1 MDENKKSTIEVDVT
15 EDEWVELLQVCI
27 DLHVT
32 PDTLLESFCREVIRQ
47 QSLLR
52 IIADAIH
59 RDAVTRSAK

>member
-32 PDTLLESFCREVIRQ
+32 PDTLIESFCREVIRQ

>member
-1 MDENKKSTIEVDVT
+1 MDENKKSTIKVDVT

>member
-15 EDEWVELLQVCI
+15 EDEWVELLQICI

>member
-15 EDEWVELLQVCI
+15 EDEWLELLQVCI

>member
-15 EDEWVELLQVCI
+15 EDEWVELLQICI

-59 RDAVTRSAK
+59 RDAVTRGVK

>member
-1 MDENKKSTIEVDVT
+1 MDENKKSTIEVDVA

-47 QSLLR
+47 QALLR